1 MVSCP
6 YAWKPVVVV
15 GTLVLLTNV
24 YLALIALVVLLLAA
38 VTALT
43 PPRRQRLRR
52 SLPTPTACQA
62 APARWRP
69 LDHDARDTR
78 QER

>member
-52 SLPTPTACQA
+52 SLPTP
-62 APARWRP
+62 
-69 LDHDARDTR
+69 
-78 QER
+78 